1 MKLDNNARSPQSQQA
16 NKLAQIMRE
25 KQLGLPLPSH
35 PLPQLCP
42 PILEKELAGLAS
54 TWPGV
59 GRSVGPCQD
68 PYPIPI
74 IGLSVR

>member
-25 KQLGLPLPSH
+25 KRPGLPLPSLSCA
-35 PLPQLCP
+35 PT
-42 PILEKELAGLAS
+42 ILEKELAGLAS
-54 TWPGV
+54 TCPGV
-59 GRSVGPCQD
+59 GRSVGACQD
-68 PYPIPI
+68 PYPIAI